1 MDWISN
7 PVIVGIFIGI
17 ASNLL
22 SPIVSG
28 GLSAVYGYAKS
39 RLINLS
45 LAGLELR
52 LEQLKDEYAQ
62 VEDLRENAARLVSL
76 SMRAV
81 MPVIFITWLIV
92 GVIFYIHIA
101 SKSEIPEL
109 LMYALMG
116 IVGLGTR
123 YFFEAMVIWNF
134 IGKVRN
140 FSEYKESNQSERHRI
155 EAILESR
162 NAPNSRGQS
171 KH

>member
-1 MDWISN
+1 MEWISN
-7 PVIVGIFIGI
+7 PVVVGIFIGI

-22 SPIVSG
+22 SPLVSG
-28 GLSAVYGYAKS
+28 ALSAVYGGAKS

-45 LAGLELR
+45 LAGLRRR

-62 VEDLRENAARLVSL
+62 VEDLRDNSPRLVSL

-101 SKSEIPEL
+101 SKSEIPEP

-123 YFFEAMVIWNF
+123 YFVEAMVIWNF

-140 FSEYKESNQSERHRI
+140 FAEFKESNQSEQRKI
-155 EAILESR
+155 EAILASR
-162 NAPNSRGQS
+162 SASNS
-171 KH
+171 